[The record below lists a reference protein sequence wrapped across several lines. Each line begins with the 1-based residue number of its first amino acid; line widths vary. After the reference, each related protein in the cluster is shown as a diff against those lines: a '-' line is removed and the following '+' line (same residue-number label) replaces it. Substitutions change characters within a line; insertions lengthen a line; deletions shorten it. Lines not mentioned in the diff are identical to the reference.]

1 MQHPARDN
9 PEQTDLLLVNPT
21 AGGGRGTAVLSDLRK
36 FASLRGWSVEI
47 CVTQNPDDLVAR
59 ARRAAKL
66 GRKRIFVLGGDGTF
80 HLLLN
85 AVAAY
90 ADLVLGVIPAGG
102 GNDLSAALGLPAD
115 PIEATALL
123 LEGQPRELD
132 IVRVR
137 TSDGNE
143 RFYSGGGG
151 VGLDS
156 AAVRHANGAYRIL
169 PGRSR
174 YVLSAVRALF
184 GFRAIQV
191 RITVGAN
198 ESQPLEASALLVGAL
213 NTPSYGGGLY
223 LAPNAKI
230 DDGSLE
236 VVLLENLSVGQI
248 LTLLPALAFRGELKT
263 QRLRRISTPH
273 VRIESDPPCWF
284 HGDGELLGLTPVDV
298 SIVPQ
303 AVRVLGPA
311 QNTEG

>member
-1 MQHPARDN
+1 MNPSAR
-9 PEQTDLLLVNPT
+9 
-21 AGGGRGTAVLSDLRK
+21 GGRGAAVLSHLRS

-47 CVTQNPDDLVAR
+47 CVTQNSDDFVAR
-59 ARRAAKL
+59 ARRAAKQ

-90 ADLVLGVIPAGG
+90 AGLVLGVIPAGG
-102 GNDLSAALGLPAD
+102 GNDFAVALGLPLD
-115 PIEATALL
+115 PVQAAALL
-123 LEGQPRELD
+123 LEGEARELD

-143 RFYSGGGG
+143 RFYTGGGG

-156 AAVRHANGAYRIL
+156 EALRHANGAYRIL

-191 RITVGAN
+191 RITVGAH

-230 DDGSLE
+230 DDGNLD
-236 VVLLENLSVGQI
+236 VILLENLSVGQI
-248 LTLLPALAFRGELKT
+248 LKLLPALALRGELKT

-298 SIVPQ
+298 SIIPK
-303 AVRVLGPA
+303 AVRVLCPA
-311 QNTEG
+311 RNTGG

>member
-1 MQHPARDN
+1 MQHPARLDL
-9 PEQTDLLLVNPT
+9 EQTDLLLVNPA
-21 AGGGRGTAVLSDLRK
+21 AGAGRGAAVLSNLRR

-47 CVTQNPDDLVAR
+47 CETESPDDLVAR
-59 ARRAAKL
+59 ARRAAKQ

-85 AVAAY
+85 AVMAY
-90 ADLVLGVIPAGG
+90 AGLVLGVIPAGG
-102 GNDLSAALGLPAD
+102 GNDLAVALGLPPD
-115 PIEATALL
+115 PMQATALV
-123 LEGQPRELD
+123 LEGEPRELD

-137 TSDGNE
+137 TSDGQE
-143 RFYSGGGG
+143 RFYAAGGG

-156 AAVRHANGAYRIL
+156 EAVRHANGAYRIL
-169 PGRSR
+169 PGRWR

-191 RITVGAN
+191 RITVGSDQ
-198 ESQPLEASALLVGAL
+198 SQPLEASALLVGAL

-230 DDGSLE
+230 DDGNLE
-236 VVLLENLSVGQI
+236 VIVLEDLSLGHI
-248 LTLLPALAFRGELKT
+248 LRLLPALGCRGELKT

-273 VRIESDPPCWF
+273 VRIETDPPCWF

-298 SIVPQ
+298 AIVPK
-303 AVRVLGPA
+303 AVRVLCPDRNPGS
-311 QNTEG
+311 